1 MRSPAL
7 TVRSCKRSAD
17 RLEQDTP
24 PKLTRIELDG
34 RENFEDERV
43 PVPSTSEEASD
54 VVHKGRRARITHL
67 ASKRMGVEP
76 SMGVGDAP
84 KMRRWE
90 PNESRHGIKYALK
103 ILGRANEI
111 NLRTLG

>member
-7 TVRSCKRSAD
+7 TVRSCKRSVY

-34 RENFEDERV
+34 RENLKDQSV
-43 PVPSTSEEASD
+43 PVPSTNEGSVSIQ
-54 VVHKGRRARITHL
+54 GLLRARKTHL